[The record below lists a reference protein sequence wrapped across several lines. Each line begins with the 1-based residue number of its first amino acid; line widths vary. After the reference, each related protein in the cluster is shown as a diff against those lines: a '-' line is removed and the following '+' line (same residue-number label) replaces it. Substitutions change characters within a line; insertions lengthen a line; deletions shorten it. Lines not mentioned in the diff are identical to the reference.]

1 MLKGT
6 ISRIIAKQEKIQKC
20 FFKLQKLIEWKK
32 KKSDPL
38 SVKDYFQSL
47 FDKVQQLSERT

>member
-6 ISRIIAKQEKIQKC
+6 ISRINAKQEKIQTIFWASKTYRV
-20 FFKLQKLIEWKK
+20 K

-38 SVKDYFQSL
+38 NVKDYFQSL

>member
-6 ISRIIAKQEKIQKC
+6 ISRINAKQEKIQKC